1 MMLHFI
7 MRIGGDTIGVGKSTP
22 NPLSEPQV
30 FMSLPRAIGYL
41 GITLL
46 LALATFGIFVAFT
59 KHDWYGV
66 FVMVGF
72 LGILAFFWHALR
84 AAAKS
89 EQDPAL
95 RAASGLGWYGESLS
109 ALFRGPVLHTF
120 EGLTVV
126 CGSVISLL
134 YAVLAWFSPS
144 MVALNQHH
152 VVLFVANFV
161 VCCLCQILRPT
172 LSAKPVHVIGH
183 ALRRWR
189 PVLYRIQMNNGTI
202 RSRQPSKW

>member
-7 MRIGGDTIGVGKSTP
+7 MRIGGDTIGVGKSMP

-84 AAAKS
+84 AAAKR

-144 MVALNQHH
+144 MVALNPARASINTTLFCLWPIL
-152 VVLFVANFV
+152 LFVVYVRFCGPHFRQSLYTSLV
-161 VCCLCQILRPT
+161 MLCAVGVPFYI
-172 LSAKPVHVIGH
+172 AYK
-183 ALRRWR
+183 
-189 PVLYRIQMNNGTI
+189 
-202 RSRQPSKW
+202 